1 MKPSKING
9 KSLPSLHVTIISFVS
24 LSQENTGKWQLPL
37 MCLHV
42 MLYQENLLHVTELYR
57 SVMIWSYQ
65 ISYAAVIS
73 LNGQWEISFQ
83 LFAVTNPDMSILA
96 YKGRWHMVQGSASW
110 GEGGAK
116 EPLPSE
122 DWIWGMRP
130 SSAIHVIIQG
140 NDLTLHVFPFIIIG
154 LILIQSID
162 KSFS

>member
-1 MKPSKING
+1 
-9 KSLPSLHVTIISFVS
+9 
-24 LSQENTGKWQLPL
+24 

-96 YKGRWHMVQGSASW
+96 YKGR
-110 GEGGAK
+110 
-116 EPLPSE
+116 
-122 DWIWGMRP
+122 
-130 SSAIHVIIQG
+130 
-140 NDLTLHVFPFIIIG
+140 
-154 LILIQSID
+154 
-162 KSFS
+162 